1 MSDVKSNKC
10 TVYIDEAGDLGINR
24 GTKWFVITGV
34 IVPKDN
40 EKQIR
45 DVLQQAKTKFNL
57 KEIHM
62 RKLGDFY
69 KSAYIVSQLRE
80 QDFTTVN
87 VLMDTDKCPLKDSIK
102 TYNFM
107 CRFLLE
113 RVSWFVDDNH
123 MSADI
128 MLSSRGTSR
137 DKELIQYIDKL
148 ISYPSNEIRG
158 VFDKVSSKTAATW
171 DMLQLADI
179 CATSMFRSYEVNAH
193 GFIVPC
199 FMSNLKD
206 KIYHRNGKID
216 KYGLKFY
223 LDNMKPSKD
232 YFEKHRICNI
242 KK

>member
-45 DVLQQAKTKFNL
+45 DVLQQAKTEFNL

-102 TYNFM
+102 TYNFLGSLM
-107 CRFLLE
+107 TIICQPILCYQAGE
-113 RVSWFVDDNH
+113 QV
-123 MSADI
+123 
-128 MLSSRGTSR
+128 
-137 DKELIQYIDKL
+137 
-148 ISYPSNEIRG
+148 EIRNL
-158 VFDKVSSKTAATW
+158 FN
-171 DMLQLADI
+171 
-179 CATSMFRSYEVNAH
+179 TSTS
-193 GFIVPC
+193 
-199 FMSNLKD
+199 L
-206 KIYHRNGKID
+206 
-216 KYGLKFY
+216 
-223 LDNMKPSKD
+223 
-232 YFEKHRICNI
+232 
-242 KK
+242 